1 MGEEPPPEPTVAG
14 QEQSTGRRFFSAI
27 SFLLA
32 AIIALAAGVGLA
44 IYLSSRHTAQQV
56 AHATPSAS
64 SSPSAANGPA
74 VELAKTIPVG
84 ANGDLST
91 TNGRDPETLRR
102 IFESN
107 KHTLDDVYK
116 HALDLDSS
124 LAEGMVA
131 RLHIVPDGSVTSGS
145 VRVSTS
151 PNPSLDAEVI
161 RAMSG
166 WRFASTGGDALDA
179 DYPIIFTTNASE
191 ISNIESDLNR
201 KIASLGPSEAPEY
214 AFAPSAPSAS
224 LAPAGPLTATPAGS
238 PAAEVASAPSVV
250 PPASEAPRHRPRPE
264 ELASTRKPEHMRR
277 PSLTER
283 VTTEMRSNG
292 KLRRVQNYTNGGT
305 VTLFGKVFDD
315 RDKLLAERTARSV
328 EGVSAVVDNL
338 TTDTQEWAQNQS
350 RISRE
355 LQNAGLTGVT
365 VKVIGR
371 DAYLDGEVKTNLDR
385 ERAVTIAQAAAGVKV
400 RVNLIRVAPGRVFGF

>member
-1 MGEEPPPEPTVAG
+1 
-14 QEQSTGRRFFSAI
+14 
-27 SFLLA
+27 
-32 AIIALAAGVGLA
+32 
-44 IYLSSRHTAQQV
+44 
-56 AHATPSAS
+56 
-64 SSPSAANGPA
+64 
-74 VELAKTIPVG
+74 
-84 ANGDLST
+84 
-91 TNGRDPETLRR
+91 
-102 IFESN
+102 
-107 KHTLDDVYK
+107 
-116 HALDLDSS
+116 
-124 LAEGMVA
+124 
-131 RLHIVPDGSVTSGS
+131 
-145 VRVSTS
+145 
-151 PNPSLDAEVI
+151 
-161 RAMSG
+161 
-166 WRFASTGGDALDA
+166 
-179 DYPIIFTTNASE
+179 
-191 ISNIESDLNR
+191 
-201 KIASLGPSEAPEY
+201 
-214 AFAPSAPSAS
+214 
-224 LAPAGPLTATPAGS
+224 
-238 PAAEVASAPSVV
+238 
-250 PPASEAPRHRPRPE
+250 
-264 ELASTRKPEHMRR
+264 MRR